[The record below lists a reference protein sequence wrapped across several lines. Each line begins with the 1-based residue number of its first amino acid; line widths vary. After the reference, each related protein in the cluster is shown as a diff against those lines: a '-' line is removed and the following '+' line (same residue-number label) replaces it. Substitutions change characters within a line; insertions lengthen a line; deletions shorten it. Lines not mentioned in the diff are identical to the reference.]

1 MIRRGIVYLLEK
13 SVFLIVGAVFAL
25 IWANYNH
32 ESYEHFV
39 HAEIFGHTV
48 HFWITDVGMSL
59 FFLLAGKEVFES
71 FLPGGSLS
79 SFRKAATPLFATIGG
94 MAMPAIIFIGCC
106 LVYERQDVEKGW
118 AIPCATDIAFSYM
131 VAKRIFGE
139 NHVAIP
145 FLLLIA
151 IADDAGGLAI
161 LATFY
166 SQSGGNMTLCLL
178 LAVGAISSAISL
190 RAFGAQSF
198 WPYMIGPGVC
208 SWMAFHAGGLHPALG
223 LVPIVLFV
231 PHEKRDIGIFA
242 ESEDALPDAL
252 NRMGHFFKPIVEV
265 ILGLFALVNAGVVFS
280 HVSVVTFFVLGA
292 LLIGKPLG
300 IFSFALLATSLFRF
314 EMPQGMTKRDLLVV
328 GMVAGIGFTVSL
340 FVSVVAFP
348 QGGAVLDA
356 AKMGALF
363 SFGGGVFAI
372 AAAKLLG
379 VRKESEAEQ
388 LEDVPVI
395 HIAAAEAEVL

>member
-1 MIRRGIVYLLEK
+1 MVRRGIVFLLEN
-13 SVFLIVGAVFAL
+13 SLFLILGAVFAL
-25 IWANYNH
+25 IWANYDH

-39 HAEIFGHTV
+39 HAEVFGRTV

-59 FFLLAGKEVFES
+59 FFLLAAKEVFES

-79 SFRKAATPLFATIGG
+79 SLRKAATPLFATVGG
-94 MAMPAIIFIGCC
+94 MAVPAGLFAACC
-106 LVYERQDVEKGW
+106 AVYGRQDVMRGW

-131 VAKRIFGE
+131 IAKIIFGA

-166 SQSGGNMTLCLL
+166 SQSGGNMLLCLL
-178 LAVGAISSAISL
+178 LAVGAISSAIAL
-190 RAFGAQSF
+190 RTFGTQSF
-198 WPYMIGPGVC
+198 WPYVAGPGVC

-223 LVPIVLFV
+223 LVPLVLFI
-231 PHEKRDIGIFA
+231 PHERKDLGVFA
-242 ESEDALPDAL
+242 EAEDALPDAL
-252 NRMGHFFKPIVEV
+252 NRLEHFFKPIVEV

-280 HVSVVTFFVLGA
+280 NVSEPTFFVLFA
-292 LLIGKPLG
+292 LLVGKPLG
-300 IFSFALLATSLFRF
+300 IFSCTVLATSVFGL
-314 EMPQGMTKRDLLVV
+314 EMPKGMTKRDLLVV

-363 SFGGGVFAI
+363 SFGGGALAI
-372 AAAKLLG
+372 ATAKFLG
-379 VRKESEAEQ
+379 VRKGSEPEAEDAGEIPALQ
-388 LEDVPVI
+388 MT
-395 HIAAAEAEVL
+395 EVDAI